1 MLYGSLYK
9 VFLKLSKQRILN
21 KNNYNELTIPK
32 IFIKILLNKE
42 KGNSKNYFN
51 IDNSELLI
59 KEYKDFNLS
68 KMNLV
73 KSKENKHFSIT
84 KNHTNKLDY
93 SLPKI
98 KSKKNLFLIKK
109 LENRLIKEKNEF
121 IIQNSDVMQA
131 NIINRISEDKN
142 IKIIYFILNNKKENK
157 KLKILEK

>member
-9 VFLKLSKQRILN
+9 VFLKLSKQRYLN

-32 IFIKILLNKE
+32 IFVKILLNKE

-59 KEYKDFNLS
+59 KEYNDFNLT
-68 KMNLV
+68 KMNLI

-84 KNHTNKLDY
+84 KNHTNNLDY

-98 KSKKNLFLIKK
+98 KSKKNLFLIK
-109 LENRLIKEKNEF
+109 N
-121 IIQNSDVMQA
+121 
-131 NIINRISEDKN
+131 
-142 IKIIYFILNNKKENK
+142 
-157 KLKILEK
+157 

>member
-32 IFIKILLNKE
+32 IFVKILKKKK

-131 NIINRISEDKN
+131 NIINRISENKN